1 MRRFFDFTVA
11 FIGLLVLSP
20 LLLIIGIAIKL
31 YDMGPIFYRT
41 QRGGLN
47 VQLFGIYNFRTMV
60 RNADVDAPG
69 LTAAEDRRITALG
82 RLLRCYKLDE
92 VPQLINVVRGEMSLV
107 GPRPEDPRFV
117 AAYTIDQRK
126 VLTFRP
132 GITSPASI
140 FFKREEMLLTGDD
153 WMQKY
158 SERILPRKLAIDI
171 EYFRNRSMW
180 GDVRV
185 VLRTI
190 SGIIN

>member
-1 MRRFFDFTVA
+1 MRRLFDFTVA

-31 YDMGPIFYRT
+31 HDMGPIFYHT
-41 QRGGLN
+41 QRVGLN
-47 VQLFGIYNFRTMV
+47 GQLFGLYKFRTMV
-60 RNADVDAPG
+60 READVDAPG

-82 RLLRCYKLDE
+82 LFLRRYKLDE
-92 VPQLINVVRGEMSLV
+92 LPQLINVLRGEMSLV

-117 AAYTIDQRK
+117 AVYTVDQRK
-126 VLTFRP
+126 VLTFQP

-140 FFKREEMLLTGDD
+140 FFKREEMLLTEDD
-153 WMQKY
+153 WVQKY

>member
-1 MRRFFDFTVA
+1 MRRPFDFTVA

-20 LLLIIGIAIKL
+20 VLLVIGIAIKL
-31 YDMGPIFYRT
+31 HDMGPIFYRT
-41 QRGGLN
+41 QRVGLN
-47 VQLFGIYNFRTMV
+47 GQLFEVYKFRTMV
-60 RNADVDAPG
+60 READVNAPG
-69 LTAAEDRRITALG
+69 LTAAEDRRITILG
-82 RLLRCYKLDE
+82 RFLRRYKLDE
-92 VPQLINVVRGEMSLV
+92 LPQLINVVRGDMSLV

-117 AAYTIDQRK
+117 AAYNVDQRK

-153 WMQKY
+153 WVQKY

-171 EYFRNRSMW
+171 EYFRNRSML
-180 GDVRV
+180 DDMRV
-185 VLRTI
+185 VLQTI